1 MNRSPSNPTDN
12 KACASLEEL
21 KELFT
26 DPALKKNKNSDNTKK
41 KKKDKDGSS
50 SSPDVEA
57 GTTVVKVT
65 RFQILAFK

>member
-1 MNRSPSNPTDN
+1 MNRSPPNPTDN

-26 DPALKKNKNSDNTKK
+26 DPALKKNKNADNAKK
-41 KKKDKDGSS
+41 KNKDKDCSS

-57 GTTVVKVT
+57 AATVVKVT
-65 RFQILAFK
+65 RFQIFAYK